1 MVVAKAI
8 KCSTAPIYL
17 TIYDLLVYH
26 WLTFIEGDTEK
37 FGLSFVDRTETS
49 FN

>member
-8 KCSTAPIYL
+8 KCSTAP
-17 TIYDLLVYH
+17 IYDLLVYH